1 MWSSHKEFQNIIDA
15 SLPVINRHDIMHQ
28 AKHFFSQMRH
38 YLSQLNCDHFH
49 DLKIQ
54 QESARN
60 ALLRLQHDLQCTPG
74 HANLQQQEMEARKKY
89 NSILSSSLVL
99 LKQQSKIDW
108 INYRDDCTRIFFT
121 KAKQRKLDTYIYTIQ
136 DASSDVVEG
145 FDKVGKVLYTFYKD
159 LLGKASQP
167 RAPLDNSTLSLGA
180 ALTMEQ
186 QIGLYKAF
194 TDAEIKEALFSIP
207 NHKSLGPDGFSSG
220 FFKSS

>member
-1 MWSSHKEFQNIIDA
+1 LA
-15 SLPVINRHDIMHQ
+15 
-28 AKHFFSQMRH
+28 
-38 YLSQLNCDHFH
+38 
-49 DLKIQ
+49 
-54 QESARN
+54 
-60 ALLRLQHDLQCTPG
+60 
-74 HANLQQQEMEARKKY
+74 
-89 NSILSSSLVL
+89 
-99 LKQQSKIDW
+99 
-108 INYRDDCTRIFFT
+108 
-121 KAKQRKLDTYIYTIQ
+121 TYIYSIQ
-136 DASSDVVEG
+136 DASGDVVEG